1 MPTYMVDRNLPGI
14 TMEQLAGAQKSAIE
28 TCQQFTNEGKSIRY
42 IRSTYVPGDS
52 NCRCL
57 FEAPNAELVDEVN
70 KAANIPFDRIVEA
83 MDLTP

>member
-70 KAANIPFDRIVEA
+70 KAANIPFGRIVEA

>member
-1 MPTYMVDRNLPGI
+1 MPTYMVDCNLPGI

-28 TCQQFTNEGKSIRY
+28 TCQKFTNEGKSIRY

-57 FEAPNAELVDEVN
+57 FEAPNAELVEEVN
-70 KAANIPFDRIVEA
+70 KVANIPFDRIVEA